1 VLVHLQFARSLPPTS
16 ILALRDGGTHSC
28 RRSDHRSQVHKG
40 TRKLAQQRITLR
52 ASCTRLSQQ
61 KSSEVFLEVF
71 SPRPSLMLT
80 LEWLGE
86 VGYIWFSSED
96 QASKLLFLLHAPLQ
110 LRKYTLYRIFSSPH
124 LPEIIS
130 KLFCSLLCI
139 HRNLGNLQLVS
150 SIQKMK
156 RETLVTGF
164 LGLRVFSIGTS
175 LDIPKEASRHYT
187 TSILA

>member
-1 VLVHLQFARSLPPTS
+1 MPIIWKMQLPFRDRVSLVFLFGLGAIACGAGIVRMVLQQQVEQQMSVDPTWTGWPFYIAVDFEINVGIVRQARLIFAQPSSCWFPWQYVLLTGFCSSVLVHLQFARSLPPTS

-40 TRKLAQQRITLR
+40 MRKLAQQRITLR

-86 VGYIWFSSED
+86 VGYI
-96 QASKLLFLLHAPLQ
+96 
-110 LRKYTLYRIFSSPH
+110 
-124 LPEIIS
+124 
-130 KLFCSLLCI
+130 
-139 HRNLGNLQLVS
+139 
-150 SIQKMK
+150 
-156 RETLVTGF
+156 
-164 LGLRVFSIGTS
+164 
-175 LDIPKEASRHYT
+175 
-187 TSILA
+187 